1 MILTTF
7 LCWTEM
13 DYQNQRRPLIIL
25 NDKHE
30 DNDDH
35 AENDYQEFNNVN
47 TLSVKKSSHSLGRGR
62 KAIKL

>member
-1 MILTTF
+1 
-7 LCWTEM
+7 M